1 VNYRKSVQG
10 VTAIQS
16 GSRRDPLKNAPA
28 RVPLVRD
35 EPLQVKFRLSR
46 RRDIPGPGGPRH
58 RLVVQGQHPDRVARA
73 SDPDADIVCRHRSQ
87 YRPTGPTG
95 MVGLVTDLNI
105 APGGSASVHVL
116 HEGYVGRDGDDERV
130 AGTVTLII
138 DGTAVIVVDPG
149 MVASRAALLAA
160 LAGHGPQATDV
171 TDVVFSHH
179 HPDHTVNAALFPAAR
194 IHDHWAIY
202 AGDRWID
209 RDADG
214 AELAPSVRLL
224 RTPGHTAQDISTVAS
239 TPEDVF
245 ACTHAWWTAGGP
257 ADDPL
262 GSDAA
267 ALHVSRDLLLSFA
280 TVIVPG
286 HGAAFRPDPSTP
298 R

>member
-1 VNYRKSVQG
+1 M
-10 VTAIQS
+10 
-16 GSRRDPLKNAPA
+16 
-28 RVPLVRD
+28 
-35 EPLQVKFRLSR
+35 
-46 RRDIPGPGGPRH
+46 
-58 RLVVQGQHPDRVARA
+58 PD
-73 SDPDADIVCRHRSQ
+73 
-87 YRPTGPTG
+87 
-95 MVGLVTDLNI
+95 LI

-138 DGTAVIVVDPG
+138 DGDAVIVVDPG

-160 LAGHGPQATDV
+160 LAAHGPQAEDV

-194 IHDHWAIY
+194 IHDHWAVY

-214 AELAPSVRLL
+214 AQLAPSVRLL

-239 TPEDVF
+239 TPGEVF
-245 ACTHAWWTAGGP
+245 ACTHAWWAANGP

-262 GSDAA
+262 GSDAD
-267 ALHVSRDLLLSFA
+267 ALHASRALLLSFA

-286 HGAAFRPDPSTP
+286 HGAAFRPGPHTA

>member
-1 VNYRKSVQG
+1 
-10 VTAIQS
+10 
-16 GSRRDPLKNAPA
+16 
-28 RVPLVRD
+28 
-35 EPLQVKFRLSR
+35 
-46 RRDIPGPGGPRH
+46 
-58 RLVVQGQHPDRVARA
+58 
-73 SDPDADIVCRHRSQ
+73 
-87 YRPTGPTG
+87 
-95 MVGLVTDLNI
+95 MTDLKI

-138 DGTAVIVVDPG
+138 DGPAVIVVDPG

-160 LAGHGPQATDV
+160 LADHGPQATDV

-194 IHDHWAIY
+194 IHDHWAVY
-202 AGDRWID
+202 AGDRWIN

-214 AELAPSVRLL
+214 AELGPSVRLL

-239 TPEDVF
+239 TPDDVF
-245 ACTHAWWTAGGP
+245 ACTHAWWAAAGP

-262 GSDAA
+262 GADAG

-286 HGAAFRPDPSTP
+286 HGPAFRPDRTTP